1 MHLLFVK
8 LKLFSILVV
17 YSVEQV
23 ECMEWVAKG
32 LIKPDIHVADF
43 KSLPQYLDDLTNG
56 KLTGRIVFK
65 PNEL

>member
-1 MHLLFVK
+1 MV
-8 LKLFSILVV
+8 IQ
-17 YSVEQV
+17 VEQV